1 MELQDVIR
9 GAGTCRFFLEDDVP
23 DELLAKLFDAARFAP
38 QGGNRQPV
46 RWIVVRDPAVRRQL
60 RDWYLVPWEKYVG
73 AARSGKV
80 RVDGAD
86 AQRLV
91 DNADH
96 MAHHLHEVPVL
107 IVVCAM
113 LGDLAATDA
122 ALDRVGIVGGGSVYP
137 AVQNLLLTARELG
150 LGAALTTLL
159 CAYEPQVKE
168 LLGIPDGVATAG
180 TIALGWPARPLPK
193 RLTRRPLEDFVFA
206 ERWGQPQPSG
216 R

>member
-23 DELLAKLFDAARFAP
+23 DELLTKLFDAARFAP

-46 RWIVVRDPAVRRQL
+46 RWIVVRDPEVKRQL
-60 RDWYLVPWEKYVG
+60 RDWYLVPWTQYVSG
-73 AARSGKV
+73 ARSGKV
-80 RVDGAD
+80 RVDGEN

-96 MAHHLHEVPVL
+96 MARHLHEVPVL

-122 ALDRVGIVGGGSVYP
+122 ALDRVGVVGGGSIYP

-193 RLTRRPLEDFVFA
+193 RLTRRPLEEFVFS
-206 ERWGQPQPSG
+206 ERWGAG
-216 R
+216 M